1 MADAPEISRDG
12 NRLHPLGAVTTAPEV
27 RAWFVGH
34 VLPLEAI
41 LTQFLHHNWHN
52 KSDIQDLLQ
61 DVYVRVCDAARTQI
75 PDPTKP
81 FVFSIAR
88 NLLID
93 RVRRER
99 IIPIEA
105 VSDLDALEIAKDEPD
120 PERSAIARDE
130 LRKVQSALDRLPP
143 RCRQAIV
150 LKQVEGLS
158 RREIATRMGIGEGT
172 VKEYV
177 AEGVRALANMF
188 YGEAPDMRRRN

>member
-1 MADAPEISRDG
+1 MADETVREELRIPV
-12 NRLHPLGAVTTAPEV
+12 AVTTAPEI
-27 RAWFVGH
+27 RTWFVGH
-34 VLPLEAI
+34 VLPLEAV
-41 LTQFLHHNWHN
+41 LMQYLYRNWHN

-61 DVYVRVCDAARTQI
+61 DVYVRACDAARKQI
-75 PDPTKP
+75 PNPTKP

-120 PERSAIARDE
+120 PECSAIAREE
-130 LRKVQSALDRLPP
+130 LRRVQSALDNLPP
-143 RCRQAIV
+143 RCRQAIL
-150 LKQVEGLS
+150 LKQVEGLT
-158 RREIATRMGIGEGT
+158 RRQIAQRMGIGEGT

-177 AEGVRALANMF
+177 ADGVRALADVF
-188 YGEAPDMRRRN
+188 YGEAPDIRRRT

>member
-1 MADAPEISRDG
+1 MADEIVREEF
-12 NRLHPLGAVTTAPEV
+12 RLPVAVTTAPEV
-27 RAWFVGH
+27 RTWFVGH
-34 VLPLEAI
+34 VLPLEAV
-41 LTQFLHHNWHN
+41 LTQYLHHNWHN

-61 DVYVRVCDAARTQI
+61 DVYVRACDAARKQI
-75 PDPTKP
+75 PNPTKP

-120 PERSAIARDE
+120 PERSVIAREE
-130 LRKVQSALDRLPP
+130 LRRVQSALDRLPL

-150 LKQVEGLS
+150 LKQVEGLT
-158 RREIATRMGIGEGT
+158 RREIAARMGIGEGT
-172 VKEYV
+172 VKDYV
-177 AEGVRALANMF
+177 AEAVRALADIF
-188 YGEAPDMRRRN
+188 YSEAPDMRRRI